1 MPIDQL
7 EHRLDRLMAMV
18 ARLPGIWPVAGGVI
32 SIVSRDAVLA
42 VRPFGVA
49 NIDANLPATADHLYE
64 IGSISKIFTGMLAVQ
79 LEAEGR
85 LNLDAPVADHLPWLE
100 VPSTYPMFTIRHLLH
115 HSSGLVKGADDPP
128 DSPGQSWSLRRTV
141 TGSAPGSVFHYS
153 NLGYILL
160 GLIIKKITGEAAT
173 DLCRTRLL
181 QPAGM
186 TQSLARVSNKDRH
199 LLAIGYMPALDD
211 QPWAPGDALAPAT
224 WFEIDAA
231 DGNVAS
237 SGTDMARFL
246 RLLLGR
252 GTLDGNTLLSP
263 DAFARLTAPLA
274 PGGEDWV
281 ETLGDL
287 GIQSSRYGLGINVET
302 IRGHHCLT
310 HGGGM
315 VGYSSFVLADLTA
328 DLGIAVLSNAN
339 GDCPMGQVIARLA
352 YELLTTD
359 RQDFPGLD
367 LALRS
372 TSPCFDQ
379 AMLGTFKGQDDDA
392 RLCELA
398 IGIKNDQVTVTH
410 NGVAAGLYT
419 TWSSRFVTDHP
430 DLRRFNLTFETHTSE
445 SQIGEPHAG
454 DARWLYGATIMTR
467 VDQLP
472 PTPPIGG
479 SDPHKIARLRAW
491 TGRYRSYSPWY
502 PTFRIVLREDRL
514 FLIAPGGVEAPTED
528 VELIE
533 LEPGILRIGAEA
545 YLPERLIVDGMID
558 GKVVTC
564 LRDGCRH
571 SLSAFD

>member
-1 MPIDQL
+1 MKIEQF
-7 EHRLDRLMAMV
+7 EQRVDRLMALV

-42 VRPFGVA
+42 IRPFGLA
-49 NIDANLPATADHLYE
+49 NRDANLPATADHLYE

-79 LEAEGR
+79 LAAEGN
-85 LNLDAPVADHLPWLE
+85 LDLDAPVTTYLPWLE
-100 VPSTYPMFTIRHLLH
+100 VPSAYPMFTIKHLLH

-141 TGSAPGSVFHYS
+141 TGSAPGSHFHYS

-160 GLIIKKITGEAAT
+160 GLIIKKITGQSAT
-173 DLCRTRLL
+173 DLCWTRLL

-199 LLAIGYMPALDD
+199 CLAVGYMPALDD
-211 QPWAPGDALAPAT
+211 QPWAPGDEVAPAT
-224 WFEIDAA
+224 WFEVDAA

-237 SGTDMARFL
+237 SGTDMARFV

-252 GTLDGNTLLSP
+252 GTIDGVPVLAP
-263 DAFARLTAPLA
+263 DAFARMTEPLA

-287 GIQSSRYGLGINVET
+287 GIESSRYAFGINVET
-302 IRGHHCLT
+302 IRGHHCLS

-339 GDCPMGQVIARLA
+339 GDCPMGQIIARLA

-367 LALRS
+367 LTLRS
-372 TSPCFDQ
+372 SSRGFDQ
-379 AMLGTFKGQDDDA
+379 AMIGSFEGRDDDGEIRTIAIGVSNDQLTVMHNATQA
-392 RLCELA
+392 RLY
-398 IGIKNDQVTVTH
+398 Q
-410 NGVAAGLYT
+410 

-430 DLRRFNLTFETHTSE
+430 DLRRFNLTFEPRTSE
-445 SQIGEPHAG
+445 PNGG
-454 DARWLYGATIMTR
+454 DACWLYGAVIMHHTDKR
-467 VDQLP
+467 SA
-472 PTPPIGG
+472 TGSNAT
-479 SDPHKIARLRAW
+479 SDPAKIARLRAW

-502 PTFRIVLREDRL
+502 PTFRIVLRDDRL
-514 FLIAPGGVEAPTED
+514 LLIAPGGVEAPTED

-533 LEPGILRIGAEA
+533 LEPGILRIGLEA
-545 YLPERLIVDGMID
+545 HLPERLVVDGMID
-558 GKVVTC
+558 GKVIAC

-571 SLSAFD
+571 SRTAFD

>member
-1 MPIDQL
+1 MKIDQFDQ
-7 EHRLDRLMAMV
+7 RLDRLMTLV
-18 ARLPGIWPVAGGVI
+18 SRLPGIWPVAGGVI

-42 VRPFGVA
+42 IRPFGLA
-49 NIDANLPATADHLYE
+49 NRDANLPANASHLYE

-79 LEAEGR
+79 LVAEGK
-85 LNLDAPVADHLPWLE
+85 LDLDAPVTTYLPWLE
-100 VPSTYPMFTIRHLLH
+100 VPSAYPMFTIRHLLH

-141 TGSAPGSVFHYS
+141 TGSAPGSHFHYS

-160 GLIIKKITGEAAT
+160 GLIIKKITGQAAT
-173 DLCRTRLL
+173 DLCRSRLL

-186 TQSLARVSNKDRH
+186 TASLARVSNKDRH
-199 LLAIGYMPALDD
+199 RLAIGYMPALDD
-211 QPWAPGDALAPAT
+211 QPWAPGDDLAPAT

-237 SGTDMARFL
+237 SGTDMARFV

-252 GTLDGNTLLSP
+252 GSIDGATLLAP
-263 DAFARLTAPLA
+263 AAFDRLIEPAA

-287 GIQSSRYGLGINVET
+287 GIETSRYGLGINVET
-302 IRGHHCLT
+302 IRGHHCLS

-339 GDCPMGQVIARLA
+339 GDCPMGQIIARLA
-352 YELLTTD
+352 YEILTTE

-367 LALRS
+367 LAFRPGS
-372 TSPCFDQ
+372 ARFDP
-379 AMLGTFKGQDDDA
+379 AMLGDYASPDHDGLDDAGKSRAITIGIGQD
-392 RLCELA
+392 L
-398 IGIKNDQVTVTH
+398 VTVSH
-410 NGVAAGLYT
+410 NGLVAGLYQ
-419 TWSSRFVTDHP
+419 TWSSRLVTDHP
-430 DLRRFNLTFETHTSE
+430 DLRRFNLTFEMSDG
-445 SQIGEPHAG
+445 QP
-454 DARWLYGATIMTR
+454 RWLHGATIMTR
-467 VDQLP
+467 ADQSSA
-472 PTPPIGG
+472 TATKRAG
-479 SDPHKIARLRAW
+479 DPAKTARLRAW
-491 TGRYRSYSPWY
+491 IGRYRSYSPWY
-502 PTFRIVLREDRL
+502 PTFRIVLRDDRL

-533 LEPGILRIGAEA
+533 LEPGILRIGAEPH
-545 YLPERLIVDGMID
+545 LPERLIVDGMID

-571 SLSAFD
+571 SLSAFA